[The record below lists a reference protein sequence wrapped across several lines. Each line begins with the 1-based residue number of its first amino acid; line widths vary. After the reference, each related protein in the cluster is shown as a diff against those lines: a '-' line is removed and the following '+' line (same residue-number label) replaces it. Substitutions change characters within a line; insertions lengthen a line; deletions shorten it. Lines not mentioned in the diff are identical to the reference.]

1 MIVIPKGAV
10 LQLKKFR
17 VTNFRSVADSGWI
30 DASDVTALIGENEA
44 GKTNLLLPL
53 WKLNPSGSGEI
64 NLLDDMPRSRYAEM
78 REEPEKHDFISCIFQ
93 LSAEE
98 RDKAEKFG
106 ADRAKTETIE
116 VVRDFKGRYG
126 IWFCDDPDFQT
137 LQAYV
142 VTQAPVESDG
152 AEAIASEKGPS
163 LFSYLKNCL
172 PKFVYYSN
180 YGNLDAQ
187 IYLPHVVDNMKRNDL
202 SAKEAAKTRTLQV
215 LFDLVNLS
223 PEEVLE
229 LARATGVTE
238 QINQHG
244 QRIGITN
251 KTEQQIQIDDEQ
263 LRTRAALLQSASSKL
278 TKSFKDWWKQGDYRF
293 RLQAD
298 GNYFRIWV
306 ADDRRPE
313 EIELENRSTGLQWF
327 LSFFLV
333 FTYESEGSHDNA
345 IVLLDEPGHSLHPLA
360 QRDLSAFF
368 DNLSKTHQIIFT
380 THSPFMIDA
389 DRLDRVRKVYVDG
402 DGGTVAS
409 SNLALARGKG
419 GTKDAGA
426 TYAVHSALN
435 LTVAESLL
443 LGCTPIIVE
452 GPSDQHYLSTIKSIL
467 IGKGMIK
474 PSAEL
479 VFPPAG
485 GAKTAKII
493 AAILMGRDD
502 ALPYVLLD
510 SDAAGKQAAKNLQE
524 SLYVGNKELVL
535 TTDEFVEGL
544 KDSEIEDLLP
554 AELLVQVLDR
564 IERRAD
570 GDFEDHHD
578 ISKPIVPQI
587 KNWAAREG
595 FELADDW
602 KIQLALGAKAKL
614 LGNPDKYVDDA
625 MLKRWAT
632 MFERFS

>member
-1 MIVIPKGAV
+1 ME
-10 LQLKKFR
+10 LKKFR
-17 VTNFRSVADSGWI
+17 VTNFRSIVDSGWI

-53 WKLNPSGSGEI
+53 WKLNPSGNGAI
-64 NLLDDMPRSRYAEM
+64 NHLDDMPRSRYAEM
-78 REEPEKHDFISCIFQ
+78 REEPEKYNFIRCIFE
-93 LSAEE
+93 LSDAE
-98 RDKAEKFG
+98 RDKAAKFG
-106 ADRAKTETIE
+106 ADRSKTETVE
-116 VVRDFKGRYG
+116 VVRDFNGRFG
-126 IWFCDDPDFQT
+126 IWFCDDRT
-137 LQAYV
+137 LKPSDMFEV
-142 VTQAPVESDG
+142 KEAPEV
-152 AEAIASEKGPS
+152 AEGEEAPAPEKGPS
-163 LFSYLKNCL
+163 LFAHLKAWL

-187 IYLPHVVDNMKRNDL
+187 IYLPHVVDNMKRDDL
-202 SAKEAAKTRTLQV
+202 SAKEAAKARTLQV

-238 QINQHG
+238 RINQHG
-244 QRIGITN
+244 QRVDVIK
-251 KTEQQIQIDDEQ
+251 KTDEQIQIDDEQ

-278 TKSFKDWWKQGDYRF
+278 TKSFRDWWKQGDYRF

-333 FTYESEGSHDNA
+333 FTYESEDTHDNA

-368 DNLSKTHQIIFT
+368 DNLSKTHQIVFT

-409 SNLALARGKG
+409 SNLAANKGKG
-419 GTKDAGA
+419 ADKGAGA

-443 LGCTPIIVE
+443 LGCTPVIVE
-452 GPSDQHYLSTIKSIL
+452 GPSDQHYLSAIKNIL
-467 IGKGMIK
+467 IAKGRIN
-474 PSAEL
+474 PTAEL
-479 VFPPAG
+479 VFPPSG

-510 SDAAGKQAAKNLQE
+510 GDAAGRQAAKALQE
-524 SLYVGNKELVL
+524 GLYQGAKDLVF
-535 TTDEFVEGL
+535 TIDAFTGKL
-544 KDSEIEDLLP
+544 KDTEIEDLLP
-554 AELLVQVLDR
+554 PQLLIQVLDR
-564 IERRAD
+564 LERRAD
-570 GDFEDHHD
+570 RDFEDFYEAG
-578 ISKPIVPQI
+578 KPIVPQI
-587 KNWAAREG
+587 KAWAAGEG
-595 FELADDW
+595 FDLAVDW
-602 KIQLALGAKAKL
+602 KVQLALGVKSKL
-614 LGNPDKYVDDA
+614 LANPDKQVDDE
-625 MLKRWAT
+625 MLDLWASI
-632 MFERFS
+632 FEKFK